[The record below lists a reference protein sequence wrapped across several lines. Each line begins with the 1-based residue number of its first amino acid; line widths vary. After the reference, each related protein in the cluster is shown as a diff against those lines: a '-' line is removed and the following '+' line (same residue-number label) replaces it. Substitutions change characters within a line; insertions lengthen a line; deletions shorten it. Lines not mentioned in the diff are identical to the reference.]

1 MANVQ
6 RLTKR
11 VKDLEEWTKE
21 NEMTGGPN
29 GVLDAFA
36 FMVNEMRVAAQMRMQ
51 TEQNF
56 NGMRS
61 ATFEFIQQHK
71 LTDEWNEFLAE
82 KEKRDNAVQ
91 EQSPEEVPSLAEAED
106 GEEVGKEDT
115 KGKDTSKESKEAK
128 SEKKK

>member
-36 FMVNEMRVAAQMRMQ
+36 FMVSEMRVAAQMRMQ

-56 NGMRS
+56 NGLRS
-61 ATFEFIQQHK
+61 AAFEFIQQHD
-71 LTDEWNEFLAE
+71 LTDEWNEFLKE
-82 KEKRDNAVQ
+82 KENAVQ

-115 KGKDTSKESKEAK
+115 KGKKPSKK
-128 SEKKK
+128 SNKEKKK

>member
-36 FMVNEMRVAAQMRMQ
+36 FMVSEMRVAAQMRMN

-56 NGMRS
+56 NGLRS
-61 ATFEFIQQHK
+61 AAFEFIQQHE
-71 LTDEWNEFLAE
+71 LTDEWNEFLKE
-82 KEKRDNAVQ
+82 KENAVQ
-91 EQSPEEVPSLAEAED
+91 EQPAEEVPLQEEAES
-106 GEEVGKEDT
+106 GEEAVKAPKES
-115 KGKDTSKESKEAK
+115 KKESKEAK
-128 SEKKK
+128 K